1 MGGLAN
7 ASDLLIEPNDEI
19 SPELT
24 LSDRAAGSTE
34 ETSVADLPLWYS
46 VLVSR
51 PSWDEAAETAESET
65 LSRLFWRVS
74 VGRWPIERRQ
84 RWGNRA
90 NELQDAG
97 LDWKEAE
104 RVAFE
109 EIMDGLKRPNH

>member
-1 MGGLAN
+1 MGGLAS
-7 ASDLLIEPNDEI
+7 ASDLLIEPNVEA
-19 SPELT
+19 SRNLSS
-24 LSDRAAGSTE
+24 SDRATE
-34 ETSVADLPLWYS
+34 SPEESSIVDLPLWYS

-51 PSWDEAAETAESET
+51 PTWEEAAETAESET

-74 VGRWPIERRQ
+74 VARWPIDRRQ

-109 EIMDGLKRPNH
+109 EIMDGLKKSNR

>member
-7 ASDLLIEPNDEI
+7 ASDLLIEPNVVA
-19 SPELT
+19 SRNLSS
-24 LSDRAAGSTE
+24 SDRASESPE
-34 ETSVADLPLWYS
+34 ESSIVDLPLWYA

-51 PSWDEAAETAESET
+51 PTWDEAAEIAEPET
-65 LSRLFWRVS
+65 PSRLFWRVS
-74 VGRWPIERRQ
+74 VARWRIDRRQ

-109 EIMDGLKRPNH
+109 EIMDGLK